1 VCEDRIGS
9 LSAAIS
15 TAYRRWVVAA
25 VVTACPAA
33 FAASVLRVQ
42 NPNGSVT
49 VRVAPTENL
58 TLRRSSPQRAVRETD
73 TRLTRKPGLILVEAA
88 PEDGARIDLEVELPY
103 RFELE
108 IRAANGP
115 VSVRGFLPRV
125 AIDVEAADVEL
136 MMPWKAMRLDARA
149 PARPEKLILP
159 AVGRFRE
166 ELRRDPKRGWGL
178 TSRSSGER
186 TSYGIVQLR
195 AGKLRCLRLEQLP
208 IPEEAPLKLPWQA
221 AEVVRR
227 LRAGPGSERAGLP
240 GAAADPPPQQQSLA
254 HFAADVRLVNL
265 TVSVFESDGKP
276 LTGLSAQDF
285 EVLEDGV
292 PQAIAHAGAEEIPF
306 NLALLLD
313 LSGST
318 LRDRTAM
325 KEAAKRFI
333 RVARPHDR
341 VAVYALAYDL
351 FQVISPLTA
360 DRARLEALID
370 AIPEVGG
377 GTPLYD
383 TIALAYAQEFAKRP
397 AERNALIVISDGV
410 DNRLHEP
417 RAPAAVSFPDLVEAV
432 AAMNMLIYPVFLDPF
447 TRVPP
452 PAWARRARENM
463 SWLARTSGGRLF
475 PARSLVDLEPV
486 YALVAEELRSVY
498 SLAYYPKN
506 QKFDGAWRKVQVKV
520 KRPRVQVRTRAGYF
534 AR

>member
-1 VCEDRIGS
+1 

-15 TAYRRWVVAA
+15 AVYGRWLAVAVLA
-25 VVTACPAA
+25 ACPAA
-33 FAASVLRVQ
+33 FSASVVRVE
-42 NPNGSVT
+42 NPAGSVR
-49 VRVAPTENL
+49 VRVAAVENL
-58 TLRRSSPQRAVRETD
+58 TVRRTSPQRPLRETD
-73 TRLTRKPGLILVEAA
+73 TRITRRPGLILVEAV
-88 PEDGARIDLEVELPY
+88 PEDGARIDLEIELPY

-108 IRAANGP
+108 IRARSGA
-115 VSVRGFLPRV
+115 VLVRGFLPRV
-125 AIDVEAADVEL
+125 AIDTEAGDVEL
-136 MMPWKAMRLDARA
+136 AMPWQAMRLDARA
-149 PARPEKLILP
+149 SARPGELVLP
-159 AVGRFRE
+159 AGGRFRE
-166 ELRRDPKRGWGL
+166 EQPGGRKAAWGL
-178 TSRSSGER
+178 RSRPAGER
-186 TSYGIVQLR
+186 ISYGLVELR
-195 AGKLRCLRLEQLP
+195 AGFLRRLRLEELP
-208 IPEEAPLKLPWQA
+208 FPEESPLKLPWQA
-221 AEVVRR
+221 AEIVRQ
-227 LRAGPGSERAGLP
+227 LRRPPVRGRAAGVPAEAG
-240 GAAADPPPQQQSLA
+240 GAPPEHEGLA
-254 HFAADVRLVNL
+254 RFAADVRLVNL
-265 TVSVFESDGKP
+265 TVSVFDSKGRP
-276 LTGLSAQDF
+276 LTGLSASDF
-285 EVLEDGV
+285 EVFEDGV
-292 PQAIAHAGAEEIPF
+292 PQTVAHAGAEEVPF

-318 LRDRTAM
+318 LRDRAAM
-325 KEAAKRFI
+325 KEAAKRFLG
-333 RVARPHDR
+333 VARPHDR
-341 VAVYALAYDL
+341 VAVYALAYDV
-351 FQVISPLTA
+351 FQVISPLTT

-383 TIALAYAQEFAKRP
+383 TIALAYAQEFRRRP

-452 PAWARRARENM
+452 PAGAKRARENM

-475 PARSLVDLEPV
+475 PARSLAELEPV

-520 KRPRVQVRTRAGYF
+520 KRPHVEVRTRAGYY

>member
-1 VCEDRIGS
+1 MENPTGS
-9 LSAAIS
+9 I
-15 TAYRRWVVAA
+15 
-25 VVTACPAA
+25 
-33 FAASVLRVQ
+33 
-42 NPNGSVT
+42 T
-49 VRVAPTENL
+49 VRVAAVENL
-58 TLRRSSPQRAVRETD
+58 TVKRTSPQRPLRESD
-73 TRLTRKPGLILVEAA
+73 TRITRRPGLILVEAV
-88 PEDGARIDLEVELPY
+88 PEDGARIDLEIELPY

-108 IRAANGP
+108 VRARGGA
-115 VSVRGFLPRV
+115 VAVRGFLPRV
-125 AIDVEAADVEL
+125 TIDTEAGDVEL
-136 MMPWKAMRLDARA
+136 AMPWQAMRLDARA
-149 PARPEKLILP
+149 PARPGELVLP
-159 AVGRFRE
+159 AGGRFRE
-166 ELRRDPKRGWGL
+166 EQPGGRKAAWGL
-178 TSRSSGER
+178 RSRPAGER
-186 TSYGIVQLR
+186 TSYGVVELR
-195 AGKLRCLRLEQLP
+195 AGRLRRLRLEDMP
-208 IPEEAPLKLPWQA
+208 FPEEAPLKLPWQA
-221 AEVVRR
+221 AQIVKELRR
-227 LRAGPGSERAGLP
+227 RPAASPGAGPAESTAAAPQEAGL
-240 GAAADPPPQQQSLA
+240 AR
-254 HFAADVRLVNL
+254 FAADVRLVNL
-265 TVSVFESDGKP
+265 TVSVYDSKGRP
-276 LTGLSAQDF
+276 LTGLGASDF
-285 EVLEDGV
+285 EVFEDGV
-292 PQAIAHAGAEEIPF
+292 PQTVAHAGAEEVPF

-333 RVARPHDR
+333 GVARPHDR
-341 VAVYALAYDL
+341 VAVYALAYDV
-351 FQVISPLTA
+351 FQVVSPLTT

-383 TIALAYAQEFAKRP
+383 TIALAYAQEFRRRP

-452 PAWARRARENM
+452 PAWAKRARENM

-475 PARSLVDLEPV
+475 PARSLAELEPV

-520 KRPRVQVRTRAGYF
+520 KRPHVEVRTRAGYY

>member
-1 VCEDRIGS
+1 MCEDRSGS
-9 LSAAIS
+9 LSAATS
-15 TAYRRWVVAA
+15 TAFWRCVVAA
-25 VVTACPAA
+25 LTACPAA
-33 FAASVLRVQ
+33 FAASVVRVE
-42 NPNGSVT
+42 NLTGSVT
-49 VRVAPTENL
+49 VRVAPGENL
-58 TLRRSSPQRAVRETD
+58 SVRRTSAQRAIRETD
-73 TRLTRKPGLILVEAA
+73 TRITRKPNLILVEAA
-88 PEDGARIDLEVELPY
+88 PEDGARIDLEIELPY

-108 IRAANGP
+108 VRTRNGA

-125 AIDVEAADVEL
+125 AIDTEAGDVEL
-136 MMPWKAMRLDARA
+136 AMPWVAMRLNARA
-149 PARPEKLILP
+149 PARPKKLILP
-159 AVGRFRE
+159 AGGHFRE
-166 ELRRDPKRGWGL
+166 ERRRDPKRGWVL
-178 TSRSSGER
+178 KSASSGER
-186 TSYGIVQLR
+186 TSYGFVELR
-195 AGKLRCLRLEQLP
+195 STKLGRLHLEELP

-221 AEVVRR
+221 ADVVRQ
-227 LRAGPGSERAGLP
+227 LRRRPASKRAAEP
-240 GAAADPPPQQQSLA
+240 AAASGAPRAEPGLA

-265 TVSVFESDGKP
+265 TVSVFESNGRP

-292 PQAIAHAGAEEIPF
+292 PQVVTHAGAEEIPF

-333 RVARPHDR
+333 GVARPYDR
-341 VAVYALAYDL
+341 VAVYALAYDV
-351 FQVISPLTA
+351 FQVISPLTT

-370 AIPEVGG
+370 AIPEVAG

-383 TIALAYAQEFAKRP
+383 TIALAYAQEFSKRP

-452 PAWARRARENM
+452 PAWAKRARENM

-475 PARSLVDLEPV
+475 PARSLADLEPV

-506 QKFDGAWRKVQVKV
+506 QRFDGAWRKVEVKV